1 MFRHHIS
8 RILVPCVGV
17 LAACAVQAC
26 AAQKHVV
33 FVAGDHEYG
42 GEMTLPIVAQEL
54 EKNYGMKTT
63 VLFSMPDHNSEKD
76 IPGLDALQKADL
88 AVFYLRWRQL
98 PEDQC
103 KHIMDYLQTGKAV
116 MGFRTTSHGFKYP
129 AGHPQE
135 KWNAFGEFALGTPPG
150 WAGAAGHTHFG
161 HKSSTD
167 VRIAPGAEGNP
178 LLKGVDKSFHC
189 RSWLYKVLPM
199 YPPKDATQ
207 LLMGKAIEPNK
218 PADDNP
224 VAWTWKNQWGGRAFY
239 TSLGH
244 PEDFQVESFQR
255 LVINGIHW
263 ALGQPVPDKLAGKM
277 TFNIAYGQHRV
288 PSAKK

>member
-1 MFRHHIS
+1 MTRNALS
-8 RILVPCVGV
+8 RFLVSSLCILTACTGNAG
-17 LAACAVQAC
+17 AAK
-26 AAQKHVV
+26 KHVV

-42 GEMTLPIVAQEL
+42 GELTLPIVAQEL
-54 EKNYGMKTT
+54 EKNYGIKTT
-63 VLFSMPDHNSEKD
+63 MLYSMPDHNGEKD
-76 IPGLDALQKADL
+76 IPGLDALKTADL

-103 KHIMDYLQTGKAV
+103 KFIMDYLQTGKAV
-116 MGFRTTSHGFKYP
+116 MGFRTTSHSFKYP
-129 AGHPQE
+129 AGHALE

-150 WAGAAGHTHFG
+150 WGGAAGHTHYG

-167 VRIAPGAEGNP
+167 VSMAPGAERNP
-178 LLKGVDKSFHC
+178 ILKGVDKTFHS
-189 RSWLYKVLPM
+189 RSWLYKVVPM

-207 LLMGKAIEPNK
+207 LLMGKAVEPNK
-218 PADDNP
+218 PAEDSP

-244 PEDFQVESFQR
+244 PDDFRLESFQR
-255 LVINGIHW
+255 LVINAIHW

-277 TFNIAYGQHRV
+277 TFNVEYGQHRV
-288 PSAKK
+288 QTKK